1 VLTRVA
7 TEFGLSLID
16 LGINSDRYD
25 GLEDAMKLQDIQ
37 NNLNGNETPSDRTNI
52 QSIVDVQNAAVE
64 LSAKVDNPIT
74 HEAVFNT
81 LAEQLR
87 NSNVTSEEQLTQ
99 LIDLLKQNQA
109 NAETRMNAS
118 PVGSEQR
125 DMEMQNTKEYNQ
137 LITSIGNLITEL
149 QQ

>member
-1 VLTRVA
+1 MTRVA

-37 NNLNGNETPSDRTNI
+37 NNLNGNETPSDRTNV

-64 LSAKVDNPIT
+64 LSAKVDAPQT

-118 PVGSEQR
+118 PIGSDERQI
-125 DMEMQNTKEYNQ
+125 EIQNNNEYNQ
-137 LITSIGNLITEL
+137 LISSINDLLTEL
-149 QQ
+149 RQ